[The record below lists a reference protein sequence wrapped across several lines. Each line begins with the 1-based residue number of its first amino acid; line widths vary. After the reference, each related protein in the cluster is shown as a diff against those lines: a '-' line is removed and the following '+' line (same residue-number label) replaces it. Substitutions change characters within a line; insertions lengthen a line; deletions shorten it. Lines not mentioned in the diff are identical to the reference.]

1 MGACAARSARAAY
14 TRRPG
19 ARQMLPLCRAGL
31 IRVATL
37 ARQMRP
43 REARREGNN
52 DADGRVRPPPPSHRH
67 PCPASA
73 AGGSR
78 WRSRRAR
85 PAGTLRPDRGRAGP
99 GERRRATLRRPRR
112 RHAELVGLLVGALA
126 GWLIVGLAWPQAT
139 LRGDTLWLLGVVAGG
154 LAGDGLAQLW
164 RYGAALARR
173 RRRGAGA

>member
-1 MGACAARSARAAY
+1 MQTDAFARHC
-14 TRRPG
+14 RRT
-19 ARQMLPLCRAGL
+19 
-31 IRVATL
+31 AT
-37 ARQMRP
+37 
-43 REARREGNN
+43 
-52 DADGRVRPPPPSHRH
+52 
-67 PCPASA
+67 PA
-73 AGGSR
+73 
-78 WRSRRAR
+78 RRAR
-85 PAGTLRPDRGRAGP
+85 RADRGGAAAARDLPAPFDQIEAAPGRLDYLACRP

-126 GWLIVGLAWPQAT
+126 GWLTVGLAWPQAT